1 MRAHALLAVFFGG
14 ALTSCALTPPP
25 HGYPTGAL
33 YLETSGSYRDRV
45 NCPREDCERWFRTR
59 LSRRGDLS
67 VAVDASLRA
76 QALRYSVRLMDSRG
90 AQLIAREANAGDVR
104 VHLQRDLAPAT
115 YLIGVVSDPDGQ
127 AFEFRVQLAF
137 EPAPPASEPEPAPR
151 FETHTSA
158 VLETVGYGQDSVA
171 VLIESGAKLGM
182 QIGFRGVLID
192 GDEEIGSIVIEQ
204 VYPDGSRARIEGA
217 LASPVTHATVARIQV
232 PTGLG
237 IGDETGGEGS
247 EELPFEFPPTDED
260 GGQEP

>member
-1 MRAHALLAVFFGG
+1 MRTHTPLLVFLG
-14 ALTSCALTPPP
+14 ATLISCALTPPP
-25 HGYPTGAL
+25 HGDPTGAL
-33 YLETSGSYRDRV
+33 YLEPSGSYRDQV
-45 NCPREDCERWFRTR
+45 NCPRKDCERWFRTR

-67 VAVDASLRA
+67 VAVDASLHA
-76 QALRYSVRLMDSRG
+76 LALRYSVRLMDSRG
-90 AQLIAREANAGDVR
+90 ARLIARKANAGDLR

-115 YLIGVVSDPDGQ
+115 YLIGVVSDADGQ
-127 AFEFRVQLAF
+127 AFDFRLRLAF
-137 EPAPPASEPEPAPR
+137 DPVPLPPAPAPPR

-171 VLIESGAKLGM
+171 VLIESGARLGM
-182 QIGFRGVLID
+182 QVGFRGVLID
-192 GDEEIGSIVIEQ
+192 GGEEIGSVVIEQ

-217 LASPVTHATVARIQV
+217 LASPVTHTTVARIRV
-232 PTGLG
+232 PAGLG

>member
-1 MRAHALLAVFFGG
+1 MRTHALLVVLFGG
-14 ALTSCALTPPP
+14 TLISCALTPPP
-25 HGYPTGAL
+25 HGYPTRAL
-33 YLETSGSYRDRV
+33 YLEPSGSYFDRV

-76 QALRYSVRLMDSRG
+76 LALRYSVRLMDSRG
-90 AQLIAREANAGDVR
+90 THLIARQANAGDVR
-104 VHLQRDLAPAT
+104 VSLQRDLAPAT
-115 YLIGVVSDPDGQ
+115 YLIGVVSDSDGQ
-127 AFEFRVQLAF
+127 AFDFRVRLTF
-137 EPAPPASEPEPAPR
+137 DPAPLPPEPASPR

-182 QIGFRGVLID
+182 QVGFRGVLID
-192 GDEEIGSIVIEQ
+192 GDEEIGSVVIDQ
-204 VYPDGSRARIEGA
+204 VYPDGSRARIEGT
-217 LASPVTHATVARIQV
+217 LASPVTHTTVARIRV
-232 PTGLG
+232 PAGLG

-260 GGQEP
+260 GGPEP